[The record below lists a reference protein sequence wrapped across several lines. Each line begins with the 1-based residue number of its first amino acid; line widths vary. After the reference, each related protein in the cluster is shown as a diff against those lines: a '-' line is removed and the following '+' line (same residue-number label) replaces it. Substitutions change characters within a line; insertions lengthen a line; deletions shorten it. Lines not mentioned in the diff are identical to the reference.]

1 MATVLIT
8 GGTGLVG
15 TAMTDL
21 LVSKGY
27 DVIILTRHPKATSG
41 KVSYAA
47 WNPAEQTVDQQ
58 AIQQADYIINL
69 AGAGVADKRW
79 TKKRKKEIV
88 DSRVESGQ
96 LIVKTLQQTPGKV
109 KAVINAA
116 AIGWYGDDHKRS
128 SHKEM
133 FTEEDPV
140 APDFLGQTCKQW
152 EDGIEPVHSLGIRLV
167 KFRIG
172 IVLSEKGG
180 ALKEFMKPVRLGVA
194 AYLGSGKQFVSW
206 IHINDM
212 CRLFLYAIENNDI
225 EGVYNAVAPH
235 PASNKTLMTTL
246 ATVVKGKFFTPFY
259 VPAFLLKIML
269 GEMSIEVLKSA
280 TVSSE
285 KISNTGFQFAFPSLD
300 AALRNLVKK

>member
-27 DVIILTRHPKATSG
+27 DVIILTRRPKAASG

-47 WNPAEQTVDQQ
+47 WNPAEQTVDLQ

-128 SHKEM
+128 SNKEM

-152 EDGIEPVHSLGIRLV
+152 EDSIEPVHSLGIRLV

>member
-27 DVIILTRHPKATSG
+27 DVIIVTRHPKAASG

-116 AIGWYGDDHKRS
+116 AIGWYGDDRKRS

-152 EDGIEPVHSLGIRLV
+152 EDSIEPVHSLGIRLV

-285 KISNTGFQFAFPSLD
+285 KISNAGFQFAFPSLD